1 MSKSSKNQRK
11 AKGKSEAD
19 SPLSKSS
26 VFRRPSTQIR
36 YGIVFNKIHSGERF
50 EKLRFRH
57 HFHCIRVDDNRIHIR
72 KVAFLRGRG
81 LNKVAVARF

>member
-11 AKGKSEAD
+11 TKGKSKAH
-19 SPLSKSS
+19 SSLLKNS

-36 YGIVFNKIHSGERF
+36 DGIVFNKIHSGERF

-57 HFHCIRVDDNRIHIR
+57 HFHCLRVDDNCIHNK
-72 KVAFLRGRG
+72 KVAFSRQWT
-81 LNKVAVARF
+81 ASE